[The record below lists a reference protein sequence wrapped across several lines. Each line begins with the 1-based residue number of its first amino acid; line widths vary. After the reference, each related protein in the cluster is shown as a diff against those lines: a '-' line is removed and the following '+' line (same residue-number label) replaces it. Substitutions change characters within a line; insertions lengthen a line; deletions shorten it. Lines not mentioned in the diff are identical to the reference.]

1 MLLTFDISGGIRD
14 CYTSG
19 VSEEDRGLIT
29 RSLSELGLLDCLKD
43 ANGPVRLNDTGI
55 RSDLAGFPTGL
66 SDANTFLGMPIGCPD
81 DHLGGLYLIGKEG
94 DSGFSDEDE
103 DLVSV
108 LSAQAAL
115 TISASR
121 RHDQARQASPDM
133 ETMMENCPIAV
144 SVFDVR
150 LGGVSYMNQECR
162 RIIGALGLA
171 PHELNNAYF
180 TLRITRPDGRPFAFS
195 ELPGTRALLNGETVV
210 AEEVVVHRPDG
221 TTLTTLINCL
231 PIFSG
236 SGEILSVLMVSL
248 DMTPLE
254 KQELRRA
261 EFLEMVSA
269 ELRTPLISIKGSTAA
284 LRTSDEPASRTE
296 ELQLLRIIDQQA
308 DLMRSQ
314 INSLNEL
321 TQIETGTLSVVAE
334 PTDVARLIEW
344 SCGEYLSEH
353 AAITVQTNIADG
365 LAAVLADRQHIGKVL
380 HNFLRQAAKHSGE
393 SYPVV
398 VSAALDD
405 IHVAI
410 SVTAEG
416 PVAPPDLVSLPVN
429 SYDDPQLFDQVNQ
442 AYTKAAELF
451 SHGEGMA
458 MAFCRGVVEA
468 HGGRMRVDEDE
479 PSGKLTLTFTLP
491 SVEDAPEPE
500 LQTPHSHE
508 AVEAPPAAPE
518 EDIRILL
525 SIEDPRLLRAVRTEL
540 LSAGYDTIATSN
552 LDEVEELA
560 SAERPKLI
568 LMDIAGK
575 EEASFRILRS
585 AGSSLN
591 LPAIVLCDRSDE
603 EYVVRAFEM
612 GADGYMVK
620 PFSPSELIARIR
632 ATLRRL
638 NIGEALSGNRTYE
651 LGDLRID
658 LDERTVHVSGQ
669 PVQLTATEYK
679 LLTELSDSAGRVLT
693 QDTLL
698 QRVWGS
704 EYVGEAQLLRAYVKS
719 VRRKLG
725 DDARKPRF
733 ILTQRG
739 VGYRMPKPEPA
750 VGRPEPV
757 RSNPTALR

>member
-1 MLLTFDISGGIRD
+1 MLLTFDTSGGIRN

-43 ANGPVRLNDTGI
+43 ANGPVRLKDTGI
-55 RSDLAGFPTGL
+55 RPDLAELPTGL
-66 SDANTFLGMPIGCPD
+66 SDAKTFLGMPIVFRD
-81 DHLGGLYLIGKEG
+81 DHVGNLYLIGKEG
-94 DSGFSDEDE
+94 DSEFSDEDE

-108 LSAQAAL
+108 LSAPAAL
-115 TISASR
+115 TISASHWR
-121 RHDQARQASPDM
+121 DQARQAIPDM
-133 ETMMENCPIAV
+133 ETMMENCPVAV

-150 LGGVSYMNQECR
+150 LGEISYLNRESLRML
-162 RIIGALGLA
+162 GALGLA
-171 PHELNNAYF
+171 ADELDNIF
-180 TLRITRPDGRPFAFS
+180 VSLKFTRPDGRELGFAD
-195 ELPGTRALLNGETVV
+195 LPGTRALQTGETVA
-210 AEEVVVHRPDG
+210 AEEIVVHRPDG
-221 TTLTTLINCL
+221 TTLTALVNCT
-231 PIFSG
+231 PTFSG
-236 SGEILSVLMVSL
+236 SGEMVSVLTVMQ

-254 KQELRRA
+254 NQELRRA

-269 ELRTPLISIKGSTAA
+269 ELRTPLISIKGSAAA
-284 LRTSDEPASRTE
+284 LRSSDDPASRTE

-314 INSLNEL
+314 INSLIEL
-321 TQIETGTLSVVAE
+321 TQIETGTLPVVAE

-353 AAITVQTNIADG
+353 AAITIQMDIADG

-380 HNFLRQAAKHSGE
+380 HNILRQAAKHSGE
-393 SYPVV
+393 SSPVS
-398 VSAALDD
+398 VSAAMDD

-410 SVTAEG
+410 SVSAEG
-416 PVAPPDLVSLPVN
+416 RFAPPDRSSLPVN
-429 SYDDPQLFDQVNQ
+429 STEPPQFLKKVGQ
-442 AYTKAAELF
+442 AHTKAVELM
-451 SHGEGMA
+451 SQGEGLA

-479 PSGKLTLTFTLP
+479 LSGKLTLTFTLP
-491 SVEDAPEPE
+491 SVEDVPEPE
-500 LQTPHSHE
+500 FQTPHSHE
-508 AVEAPPAAPE
+508 DIKAPAVAQE

-525 SIEDPRLLRAVRTEL
+525 SIEDLRLLRAVRTEL
-540 LSAGYDTIATSN
+540 LNAGYDTIATSN

-568 LMDIAGK
+568 LMDIAGR

-585 AGSSLN
+585 AGNSLN

-658 LDERTVHVSGQ
+658 LDERTVHVAGQ

-704 EYVGEAQLLRAYVKS
+704 EYVGEPQLLRAYVKS

-739 VGYRMPKPEPA
+739 VGYRMPRPDPA
-750 VGRPEPV
+750 AR
-757 RSNPTALR
+757 ALRS